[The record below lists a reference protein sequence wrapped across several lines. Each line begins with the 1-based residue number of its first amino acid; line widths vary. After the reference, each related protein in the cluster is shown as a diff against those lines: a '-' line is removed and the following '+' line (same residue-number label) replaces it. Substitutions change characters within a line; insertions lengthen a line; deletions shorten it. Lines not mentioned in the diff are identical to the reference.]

1 MKKWNIKKSITALT
15 FGLALTALSTSAFAA
30 SNYTVQAHDTLY
42 KIAQKNGVSLSKL
55 IYANPQI
62 RNINMIYP
70 GMSIHL
76 PTSTTSQY
84 TGNYTQQTSTGSF
97 ATQVAALV
105 NQQRANAG
113 LAPLHLD
120 SNLSAVA
127 MVKAKDMSNNNYFS
141 HYSPTYGSPFDMM
154 KRYGISFGYAGENIA
169 MGQQSP
175 TQVMNDW
182 MNSQGHREN
191 ILSPNYNTI
200 GVAYYNGYWVQE
212 FTSKQ

>member
-1 MKKWNIKKSITALT
+1 MKKWNIKKAMTAVT

-30 SNYTVQAHDTLY
+30 SNYTVQYNDTLY

-55 IYANPQI
+55 IAANPQI
-62 RNINMIYP
+62 QNINWIYP
-70 GMSIHL
+70 GESIHL
-76 PTSTTSQY
+76 PTSTTSQPA
-84 TGNYTQQTSTGSF
+84 GNYTQQTTTGSF

-105 NQQRANAG
+105 NQERAKAG
-113 LAPLHLD
+113 LAPLRLD
-120 SNLSAVA
+120 SSLSNVA

-154 KRYGISFGYAGENIA
+154 NRYGISFGYAGENIA

-175 TQVMNDW
+175 TQVMTDW

-191 ILSPNYNTI
+191 ILSPNYDSI
-200 GVAYYNGYWVQE
+200 GVAFYNGYWVQE
-212 FTSKQ
+212 FTGKQ